1 MLQKLVIKNIAL
13 IDSVEIP
20 FDKGLNVLS
29 GETGAGKS
37 VIIESL
43 NFVLGAKADK
53 TLIRTGEN
61 ECLVRAEFD
70 VSKNPAVAQVFSDFD
85 MDESDELIVS
95 RKFTRDG
102 KSSIKVNGETV
113 TVSMLKKFTS
123 VLLDVHGQSEHFHLL
138 KSANQLALIDKFVG
152 EPLEVEK
159 EKLAKVY
166 TEYKNIIKELD
177 GLGGDEESR
186 ALRLGVLDY
195 QIKEIE
201 DADIKENEEQELTD
215 IKQALKNKE
224 KILSALS
231 CVKNAVSGDGGAD
244 DAITSAERSIINV
257 SSYSAEYSTLA
268 DKLGAVIAELD
279 EISSKASDL
288 IDSLSDNDYDADEI
302 EERLDLIKKLKR
314 KYGGGYTEIVA
325 FLEGAIAEKN
335 KLERFN
341 ETAEELL
348 DKKAKAEKEIYSL
361 YLQINKLREKY
372 AQIFTANVLS
382 ELCELGINKAQFCV
396 NFAPMPEF
404 NDCAFNSSNGCDS
417 VEFMFSANLGEPL
430 KPLSS
435 VISGGEM
442 SRFMLAIKA
451 QTAKY
456 NDISTFIFD
465 EIDAGIS
472 GNIAKVVAEK
482 FAKIAKDV
490 QIIAITHLPQIAV
503 MSDNALFIEK
513 METDVKTVTT
523 VRKLEE
529 KDKVREI
536 IRLVGGDENSASARE
551 HAENLIKLANEYKKS
566 I

>member
-70 VSKNPAVAQVFSDFD
+70 VSKNPAVAQVFNDFD
-85 MDESDELIVS
+85 MDESDELIIS

-166 TEYKNIIKELD
+166 FEYKNIIKELD

-244 DAITSAERSIINV
+244 DALTSAERSIINV

-268 DKLGAVIAELD
+268 DKLGAIISELD

-325 FLEGAIAEKN
+325 FLESAIVEKN

-361 YLQINKLREKY
+361 YLQINKLREEHAKV
-372 AQIFTANVLS
+372 FTANVLS

-396 NFAPMPEF
+396 KFAPMPEF

-465 EIDAGIS
+465 EIDVGIS

-513 METDVKTVTT
+513 VETDVKTVTT